1 MGIRWDIDLHFAEL
15 DARVDAAVPDALAM
29 GAEHIGE
36 KSAPLVPLEEGTLL
50 RSWRVDSDGGDTVE
64 MSYNT
69 PYARYQHEVLSLR
82 HPHGQAKFLEQPMLT
97 DGPQA
102 LDIVGE
108 QIRRA
113 L

>member
-15 DARVDAAVPDALAM
+15 DARVDAAIPDALAM

-50 RSWRVDSDGGDTVE
+50 RSWAVDVDGDTVE
-64 MSYNT
+64 MSYDT

-82 HPHGQAKFLEQPMLT
+82 HPHGQAKFLEQPLLT
-97 DGPQA
+97 DGPRA
-102 LDIVGE
+102 VEIVGE

>member
-1 MGIRWDIDLHFAEL
+1 MSIRFEFDLHFAEL
-15 DARVDAAVPDALAM
+15 DARVDAAAPDALRA

-36 KSAPLVPLEEGTLL
+36 KSSPLVPLEEGTLL
-50 RSWRVDSDGGDTVE
+50 RSWAVDVDGDTAE

-82 HPHGQAKFLEQPMLT
+82 HPHGQAKYLEQPMLT
-97 DGPQA
+97 DGREA
-102 LDIVGE
+102 LAIVGE

>member
-1 MGIRWDIDLHFAEL
+1 MGIRYDFDLHFAEL
-15 DARVDAAVPDALAM
+15 DARVDAAVPDALMM

-50 RSWRVDSDGGDTVE
+50 RSWQVDVSEDEAE

-102 LDIVGE
+102 VEIVGE